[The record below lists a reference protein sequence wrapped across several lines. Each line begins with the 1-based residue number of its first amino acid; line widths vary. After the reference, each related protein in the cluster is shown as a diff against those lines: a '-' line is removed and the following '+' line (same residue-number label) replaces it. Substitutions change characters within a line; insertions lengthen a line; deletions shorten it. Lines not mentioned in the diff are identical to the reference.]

1 MGFRSTGRPAPRE
14 ACRACG
20 EQPQAPQHSPGDT
33 GVACEPSSGVV
44 PWALPLRASVNQDSA
59 PILTGPRPPRALP
72 RPGPPCASPH
82 IVPNIP
88 AEPWDVGCGHLWEDC
103 HEAFLPIWPIR
114 NPTHRE
120 LERQVGG
127 RPAGQRQSE
136 LKARELGELGNSS
149 VCPARPARLPRAAQA
164 WGPPLFCLF
173 SSLSRQGRVG
183 TGPLAIKAPRD
194 RKAQLKRCPRKY
206 KKENKTAASPGTSP
220 AEAKEAPEGRAASRV
235 LRR

>member
-1 MGFRSTGRPAPRE
+1 MPFAVELAPAHFPPKLTRPCPPSVSEDVRSHPWGSGKHEPRPPPHGQTLVHPLSRQELRRSVGFRSTGRPAPRE

-20 EQPQAPQHSPGDT
+20 EQPQAPEHSPGDT

-59 PILTGPRPPRALP
+59 PVLTGPRPPRALP

-82 IVPNIP
+82 IPNIP
-88 AEPWDVGCGHLWEDC
+88 AEPSDVGCGHLWEGC

-136 LKARELGELGNSS
+136 LKARELG
-149 VCPARPARLPRAAQA
+149 
-164 WGPPLFCLF
+164 
-173 SSLSRQGRVG
+173 
-183 TGPLAIKAPRD
+183 
-194 RKAQLKRCPRKY
+194 
-206 KKENKTAASPGTSP
+206 
-220 AEAKEAPEGRAASRV
+220 
-235 LRR
+235 